1 MHITN
6 ICRSTFRLLLF
17 VHGWHLTSLVQ
28 FMKTSCCCCCFCP
41 RTGEDISPLYL
52 QQDTVWTKEQRDT
65 ALLPPQ
71 DAWQCQ
77 LRCTGDRR
85 CSAPCRAVWEEGW
98 PMIGSHFHMCESQ
111 QPCLL
116 TCLAPFLLRSWVVA

>member
-6 ICRSTFRLLLF
+6 ICRSTFGLLLF

-28 FMKTSCCCCCFCP
+28 FMKTSCCCFCP

-52 QQDTVWTKEQRDT
+52 QQDTVDNNSKGQRDT

-77 LRCTGDRR
+77 PRCAGDRR
-85 CSAPCRAVWEEGW
+85 CSAPCRAVWEGGW
-98 PMIGSHFHMCESQ
+98 PMMGSHFHMYESQ

-116 TCLAPFLLRSWVVA
+116 TCLAPFFLRNRVDA